1 MSTSHIAGVFAA
13 PHRTSELFLLVPR
26 GRHGARLTAREQEVA
41 ILIAYGFTNRQIA
54 EQLVIALRTADNHV
68 QHIFDKLGLTSR
80 SQVAAWVAL
89 EGMLD
94 PPSARTAAIA

>member
-1 MSTSHIAGVFAA
+1 MSSSHIAGVFAA
-13 PHRTSELFLLVPR
+13 PHRTSELLFLVPR
-26 GRHGARLTAREQEVA
+26 GHHGAPLTAREQEVA

-54 EQLVIALRTADNHV
+54 AQLVIALRTADNHV